1 VFAAEG
7 PPAVAVATA
16 FPFVG
21 VVEII
26 TANVDGADDG
36 EAAPV
41 GTPVAV
47 AASGVFEVV
56 ATPENTLNT
65 PTSV

>member
-16 FPFVG
+16 FPFVR
-21 VVEII
+21 VVEIM
-26 TANVDGADDG
+26 TADVDRADDG
-36 EAAPV
+36 EAATV
-41 GTPVAV
+41 TPAVAV
-47 AASGVFEVV
+47 AASRMFEVV
-56 ATPENTLNT
+56 ATPENTLYT